1 MFKIGDRVVWGSYPA
16 RIWMVED
23 RRVNGGTVTYGI
35 IYGGD
40 GSTWVQE
47 SDISSLEEN

>member
-1 MFKIGDRVVWGSYPA
+1 MYNIGDRVVWNGYHA
-16 RIWMVED
+16 RIWSVED
-23 RRVNGGTVTYGI
+23 RRRNGGTVTYGI

-47 SDISSLEEN
+47 SDISLLA

>member
-1 MFKIGDRVVWGSYPA
+1 MFKVGDKVSWKGYGARVYEV
-16 RIWMVED
+16 RD
-23 RRVNGGTVTYGI
+23 RRRNGGTVTYGI

-47 SDISSLEEN
+47 EELEAI